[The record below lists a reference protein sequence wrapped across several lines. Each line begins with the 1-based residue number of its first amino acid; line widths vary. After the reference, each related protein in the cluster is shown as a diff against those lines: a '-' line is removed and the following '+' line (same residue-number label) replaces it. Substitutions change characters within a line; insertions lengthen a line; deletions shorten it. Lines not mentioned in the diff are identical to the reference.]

1 MYIHNTCVCLYGTWE
16 ALDGC
21 KILPVD
27 VGIISLLA
35 ESFFQKMC
43 VCLNMFLYFAKP
55 SKGRIYIRSI
65 SASGKTPSVARHTI
79 GCASPDDI
87 DTNPGLSK
95 TMTREAS
102 Y

>member
-1 MYIHNTCVCLYGTWE
+1 M
-16 ALDGC
+16 
-21 KILPVD
+21 D

-35 ESFFQKMC
+35 ESFCKN
-43 VCLNMFLYFAKP
+43 VFLLKYVLIFRKP